1 MNKKKIMK
9 GNDGITLVALVVTIV
24 VLLILAG
31 ISLNLVLGENGI
43 ITRAQQAKKETAIN
57 SLTNEM
63 EDLISKN
70 ESNEENNSNTF
81 VMDGKQYQADKG
93 MTFGEFLK
101 TSSYTSNP
109 LSTKKCNNCGKDIS
123 FMMGDDNWTY
133 GYYSSDNK
141 LVPHI
146 RLYSNIDL
154 YFKRDGTMSSA
165 PSSANIGTG
174 SILQNGIIITLTE
187 MCSD

>member
-1 MNKKKIMK
+1 M
-9 GNDGITLVALVVTIV
+9 
-24 VLLILAG
+24 
-31 ISLNLVLGENGI
+31 VLGENGI
-43 ITRAQQAKKETAIN
+43 ITRAQQAKKETAKGLVNTEKAIN

-70 ESNEENNSNTF
+70 ESNEENNSITF

-141 LVPHI
+141 FVPHI

-154 YFKRDGTMSSA
+154 YVKRDGTMSPA
-165 PSSANIGTG
+165 PISTEIGTG